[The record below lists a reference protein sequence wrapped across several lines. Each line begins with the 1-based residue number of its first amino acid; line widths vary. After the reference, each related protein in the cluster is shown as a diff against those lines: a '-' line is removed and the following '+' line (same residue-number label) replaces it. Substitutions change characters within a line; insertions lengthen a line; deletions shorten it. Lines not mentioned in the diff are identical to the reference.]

1 MPHIRQISHEESTG
15 RLRRLF
21 DEAVARAGR
30 IWNIVGIMSVNPPA
44 MDASMNFYRAI
55 MFGAS
60 PLSRAQREMLAV
72 VTSSANDCFY

>member
-1 MPHIRQISHEESTG
+1 MPYIRQISHDESTG
-15 RLRRLF
+15 RLRSLF

-44 MDASMNFYRAI
+44 MDASMKFYGAL

-72 VTSSANDCFY
+72 VTSAANNCFY